1 MPKSRSTRSSTKR
14 KSSGTNALI
23 KINREAARLKA
34 SNPKLEHRK
43 AIAMASKKY
52 NQGLLR

>member
-1 MPKSRSTRSSTKR
+1 MPPTRSSKR
-14 KSSGTNALI
+14 KSSGTTALL

-34 SNPKLEHRK
+34 SNPRLEHRK
-43 AIAMASKKY
+43 AIAMAAKKY